1 MYLFMSKKIII
12 ICYALLS
19 FIPVIFPQSIL
30 KGTVKDYYTHEPL
43 VGANILIT
51 GTKQGT
57 ATNSNGQ
64 FTISNISAGTYN
76 VVISFIGYTTS
87 TLSIIIADNDVK
99 EIEVNLVRK
108 NIISEKIVVTASK
121 QPEKL
126 TEAPATLNVI
136 SSYDFESLTTFNIGE
151 IFARQKGVD
160 FIRTGILAIGLNI
173 RGLNNSFNTKNL
185 QLVDNRLSTLIT
197 TGYPFG
203 PLSTYEKDDIDR
215 IEIVLGP
222 SAVLYGPNA
231 YNGLINI
238 ITKDPRASQGT
249 TVAIA
254 GGNQSILS
262 GRFRYAK
269 VLNNKFSLKVSGEY
283 IQGLEYNYTD
293 SVYVGTKGF
302 PELDLDRRFTS
313 LKGEVSLYFNID
325 KKSDLIFTYGGS
337 VNNNI
342 SNTTAGRNQIKDW
355 RINVLQGQYSS
366 PHLYTQLYFTWS
378 KTTDTYSL
386 NQRTQ
391 NYISFIKAGF
401 SDVVARERSFKEAW
415 AGTSPT
421 SGVALKRGA
430 LFKDASK
437 RLNGEIQYNNKFGKV
452 KLVTGVQWQ
461 RDMANS
467 NNTYLLDKNGT
478 IQLDQIGG
486 YTQIEYEL
494 DDTGFKFLVAA
505 RGDKHELYG
514 FNFIPKAGILY
525 TTEIG
530 TFRIT
535 YGRGI
540 EAPSILNLS
549 SNIFG
554 GLILGNGEGFTL
566 SDGTL
571 IPKLEVETI
580 NTIEAGYK
588 GLINNKLFFDVNAY
602 YNLSEH
608 FISPL
613 INIATNGR
621 KVIKRGE
628 TPIQEIVPGTPS
640 SGTPFLQ
647 TNLNFGKVNTYGFD
661 IGINYFLN
669 KNLTI
674 VFNYSYFNFQIDTN
688 DLSNDGDRNGKVTET
703 DLPMNTPTNKLGI
716 GINWNNEKFFGSIF
730 GRWVEKYD
738 NISGINVAAS
748 TNTDLIIGG
757 TSVVENARV
766 GRSWNYGPL
775 GGFFNLDLNL
785 NYKFASQITFSV
797 AVINLFNSKV
807 REFSGSP
814 FIDRLISSELKF
826 NF

>member
-1 MYLFMSKKIII
+1 MSKKIII

-43 VGANILIT
+43 VGANILIS
-51 GTKQGT
+51 GTKHGT
-57 ATNSNGQ
+57 ATNSSGK
-64 FTISNISAGTYN
+64 FTISNINPGTYD
-76 VVISFIGYTTS
+76 VVISFIGYTSS
-87 TLSIIIADNDVK
+87 TLSISILNNETK
-99 EIEVNLVRK
+99 EIEVILVRE
-108 NIISEKIVVTASK
+108 NILSKKIVITASK
-121 QPEKL
+121 KPEKL
-126 TEAPATLNVI
+126 TEAPSTINVI
-136 SSYDFESLTTFNIGE
+136 SSNDLETSTTFNIGE
-151 IFARQKGVD
+151 LFARQKGVD
-160 FIRTGILAIGLNI
+160 FIRTGILATGLNI
-173 RGLNNSFNTKNL
+173 RGLNNAFNTKNL

-197 TGYPFG
+197 TGFPFG
-203 PLSTYEKDDIDR
+203 PLGTYEKDDIDR

-238 ITKDPRASQGT
+238 ITKDPRTTQGT
-249 TVAIA
+249 TVAIS
-254 GGNQSILS
+254 GGNQSLFS

-269 VLNNKFSLKVSGEY
+269 DLNNKFSFKVSGEY
-283 IQGLEYNYTD
+283 TQGLEYNYTD
-293 SVYVGTKGF
+293 SVYVGNKGF
-302 PELDLDRRFTS
+302 PELDLDRRFNS
-313 LKGEVSLYFNID
+313 LKGQASLYYNID
-325 KKSDLIFTYGGS
+325 EKSDIIFTYGRS

-355 RINVLQGQYSS
+355 KINILQGQYSS
-366 PHLYTQLYFTWS
+366 PHLYAQLYFTWS
-378 KTTDTYSL
+378 NTTDTYSL

-391 NYISFIKAGF
+391 NYVSFINAGF
-401 SDVVARERSFKEAW
+401 SDAIAKQRSFKEAW

-430 LFKDASK
+430 LFKDDSK
-437 RLNGEIQYNNKFGKV
+437 RLNGEIQYNNIFGNI
-452 KLVTGVQWQ
+452 KLVTGLQLQ

-467 NNTYLLDKNGT
+467 NNTYLLDGNGI

-486 YTQIEYEL
+486 YAQVEYEIN
-494 DDTGFKFLVAA
+494 DTGLKLIVAA
-505 RGDKHELYG
+505 RGDNHELYG
-514 FNFIPKAGILY
+514 FNFIPKAGVLY

-535 YGRGI
+535 YGKGI
-540 EAPSILNLS
+540 QAPSILNLS

-566 SDGTL
+566 SDGTI
-571 IPKLEVETI
+571 IPKLKVETI

-602 YNLSEH
+602 YNISEH

-621 KVIKRGE
+621 RVTKRGN
-628 TPIQEIVPGTPS
+628 TPIQEIVPGIPPS
-640 SGTPFLQ
+640 GSPFLQ

-669 KNLTI
+669 NNISL
-674 VFNYSYFNFQIDTN
+674 VFNYSYFNFNIDTN
-688 DLSNDGDRNGKVTET
+688 DLANDGDRNGKVTET
-703 DLPMNTPTNKLGI
+703 DLPMNTPTNKFGF
-716 GINWNNEKFFGSIF
+716 GINWSDEKYFGSIF
-730 GRWVEKYD
+730 SRWVEKYD

-748 TNTDLIIGG
+748 TNTDLVIGG
-757 TSVVENARV
+757 TPVVENARV

-775 GGFFNLDLNL
+775 GGFFNLDLSL
-785 NYKFASQITFSV
+785 GYKFTSQITFSV
-797 AVINLFNSKV
+797 AIVNLFNASV
-807 REFSGSP
+807 REFSGAP
-814 FIDRLISSELKF
+814 FIDRLVTSEVKF